1 MELKKL
7 RSISERKEILSEG
20 LIHTQTMV
28 YVVGG
33 THPIRI
39 ENERQP
45 KLMKVSSIEETEKH
59 YQIYLKEGDEIQ
71 LWKEIPKNEYVTPE
85 HFIS

>member
-1 MELKKL
+1 MELRKL
-7 RSISERKEILSEG
+7 RSVSERKEILSDG
-20 LIHTQTMV
+20 VIHTQTMV

-33 THPIRI
+33 FHPIRI
-39 ENERQP
+39 NGEKHPTRME
-45 KLMKVSSIEETEKH
+45 VSSIEETENK
-59 YQIYLKEGDEIQ
+59 YLVYLKNGDEVQ